1 MDISFLKNSTL
12 WIVLGVFAGLIA
24 LIMILKA
31 VRARQD
37 RLAGDEEEPAA
48 AATDS
53 PAIANRGE
61 VVAAAAS
68 CIAEVMGKDISGLRI
83 VSMKRVG

>member
-1 MDISFLKNSTL
+1 MNSTL

-24 LIMILKA
+24 LIIILKA

-37 RLAGDEEEPAA
+37 RLMGDEEEPSATAA
-48 AATDS
+48 DS

-61 VVAAAAS
+61 LVAVAAS

>member
-1 MDISFLKNSTL
+1 MDTTTL
-12 WIVLGVFAGLIA
+12 IVLGVFAGLIA

-37 RLAGDEEEPAA
+37 RLYSAEETAA
-48 AATDS
+48 A
-53 PAIANRGE
+53 PASAALVNRAE
-61 VVAAAAS
+61 LVAAAAS

-83 VSMKRVG
+83 VSIKQVS

>member
-1 MDISFLKNSTL
+1 MNNTI

-37 RLAGDEEEPAA
+37 RLYSAEETAA
-48 AATDS
+48 APVSA
-53 PAIANRGE
+53 PALVNRAE
-61 VVAAAAS
+61 LVAVAAS
-68 CIAEVMGKDISGLRI
+68 CVAEVMGKDISGLRI
-83 VSMKRVG
+83 VSIKQVG

>member
-1 MDISFLKNSTL
+1 MDKTM

-37 RLAGDEEEPAA
+37 RLYNEEEETAA
-48 AATDS
+48 VASA
-53 PAIANRGE
+53 PAIANRAE
-61 VVAAAAS
+61 LAAVVAS
-68 CIAEVMGKDISGLRI
+68 SIAEVMGKDVSGLRI
-83 VSMKRVG
+83 VSIKQVG

>member
-1 MDISFLKNSTL
+1 MDKTTL
-12 WIVLGVFAGLIA
+12 IVLGVFAGLIA

-37 RLAGDEEEPAA
+37 RLYSAEEEAAPAA
-48 AATDS
+48 PVSA
-53 PAIANRGE
+53 PALVNRAE
-61 VVAAAAS
+61 LVAVAAS

-83 VSMKRVG
+83 VSIKQVG